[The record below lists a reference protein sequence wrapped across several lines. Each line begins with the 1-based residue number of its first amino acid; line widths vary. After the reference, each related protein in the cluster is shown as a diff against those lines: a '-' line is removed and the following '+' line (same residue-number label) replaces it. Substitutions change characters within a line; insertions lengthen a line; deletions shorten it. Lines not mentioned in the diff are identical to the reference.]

1 MRKLIYTINLSVDGC
16 CDHTV
21 GAPAEDVFD
30 FYINLLRES
39 GLLVYGRITY
49 ELMVPYWPDIAKNPA
64 GETKADIEFA
74 EAFVSISKVVF
85 SQSLG
90 EVEDKNTRVVRTK
103 PEDEI
108 IKLKQQEG
116 KNMLIGGVALASHLI
131 KLGLVD
137 EYIFLVMP
145 LLAGEG
151 RRLMDNISLQKS
163 LQLNLVDT
171 RVFKSGS
178 VIHRYVNA

>member
-1 MRKLIYTINLSVDGC
+1 MRKLIYTINLTLDGC
-16 CDHTV
+16 CDHTK
-21 GAPAEDVFD
+21 GAPDEDVFD
-30 FYINLLRES
+30 FYINLLRDS
-39 GLLVYGRITY
+39 DLLVYGRTTY
-49 ELMVPYWPDIAKNPA
+49 DIMVPYWPDIAKNQA

-74 EAFVSISKVVF
+74 EAFVSTNKVVF

-90 EVEDKNTRVVRTK
+90 EVKDKNTRVVRTK

-116 KNMLIGGVALASHLI
+116 KNILMGGVALASHLI

-145 LLAGEG
+145 LLVGEG
-151 RRLMDNISLQKS
+151 RRLMDDISLQKS
-163 LQLNLVDT
+163 LQLKLVET
-171 RVFKSGS
+171 KVFKSGS
-178 VIHRYVNA
+178 VILRYVNP